1 MLFIVLLLIVFRRMK
16 TDKLNQLVNT
26 KVAEQ
31 LQQVKNSKKAIAKKT
46 EPKAKKEKSKKLVP
60 IKGKT
65 SKKDQVVKETEQRQQ
80 ASLVEK
86 VIAHREVKYIYP
98 ADVQDTLARKK
109 WRQATRNKLHELE
122 RKMNRLREAD
132 KKEFEAARKAYED
145 FKAQVLKPEQVA

>member
-1 MLFIVLLLIVFRRMK
+1 MK

-31 LQQVKNSKKAIAKKT
+31 LQQVKNSNKKATAKKE
-46 EPKAKKEKSKKLVP
+46 EPKAKKTKAKEEPKKLVP
-60 IKGKT
+60 IKDTKT
-65 SKKDQVVKETEQRQQ
+65 SKKEQVVKETEQRQK

-98 ADVQDTLARKK
+98 AEVQDTLARKK

-145 FKAQVLKPEQVA
+145 FRAQVLKPEQVA

>member
-1 MLFIVLLLIVFRRMK
+1 MD
-16 TDKLNQLVNT
+16 TNKLNQLVNA

-31 LQQVKNSKKAIAKKT
+31 LNQVKNTKKAESKAKKT
-46 EPKAKKEKSKKLVP
+46 TAKEEPKKLVP
-60 IKGKT
+60 LKKT
-65 SKKDQVVKETEQRQQ
+65 SKKAQVIKETEERQK

-98 ADVQDTLARKK
+98 ENVQDTLARKK

-132 KKEFEAARKAYED
+132 KKEFEAARKVYEE
-145 FKAQVLKPEQVA
+145 FRAQVLKPEQIA

>member
-1 MLFIVLLLIVFRRMK
+1 MK

-31 LQQVKNSKKAIAKKT
+31 LQQVKNSKKATVKKT
-46 EPKAKKEKSKKLVP
+46 EPKAKTPSKKEESKKLVP

>member
-1 MLFIVLLLIVFRRMK
+1 MK

-31 LQQVKNSKKAIAKKT
+31 LQQVKNSKKATAKKE
-46 EPKAKKEKSKKLVP
+46 EPKAKKTNAKEEPKKLVP

-65 SKKDQVVKETEQRQQ
+65 SKKDQVVKETEQRQK

>member
-1 MLFIVLLLIVFRRMK
+1 MK
-16 TDKLNQLVNT
+16 TNKLNQLVNT

-31 LQQVKNSKKAIAKKT
+31 LQQVKNSKKATAKKT
-46 EPKAKKEKSKKLVP
+46 EPKAKTPSKKEESKKLVP